1 MNTDKIIAEAIAK
14 DYAPKDNSKI
24 IALSNGASLGFETM
38 YKRMFENIFN
48 PILERFHYPAE
59 DRHYVMMYYLS
70 GITAIITE
78 WLKGNCEKPASS
90 ISGIIRECIFGL
102 PGNEIIPAE
111 SAHWLQ
117 PPR

>member
-1 MNTDKIIAEAIAK
+1 MPCYNQDIARLRPTPALTNQQFFAIMLFSFLFVFGKIA
-14 DYAPKDNSKI
+14 
-24 IALSNGASLGFETM
+24 
-38 YKRMFENIFN
+38 
-48 PILERFHYPAE
+48 
-59 DRHYVMMYYLS
+59 MMYYLS